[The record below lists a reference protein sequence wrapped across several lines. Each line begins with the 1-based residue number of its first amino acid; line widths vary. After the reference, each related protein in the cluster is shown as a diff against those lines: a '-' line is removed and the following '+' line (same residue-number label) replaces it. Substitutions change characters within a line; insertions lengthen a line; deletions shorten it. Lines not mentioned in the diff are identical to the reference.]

1 MLLPFSDWEP
11 SSRLRVLMI
20 DHNEAAAADQEA
32 PKSTELGEVIVEF
45 GRHLDMLAE
54 RLGTS
59 LMEADR
65 DCVSVGE
72 SFHELAAAK
81 TTIDGV
87 SCGEPVRSVLRDS
100 CKQIGDSLHSAVVAL
115 QYHDRLAQRLAL
127 VRAGLDRLQTMLHD
141 RSARS
146 YDEWLQSLRDVERIN
161 RAEQQ
166 RLIPAAAHRQTDDSE
181 PLTLSHN
188 SVELF

>member
-1 MLLPFSDWEP
+1 MSDQQSI
-11 SSRLRVLMI
+11 SS
-20 DHNEAAAADQEA
+20 EQEG
-32 PKSTELGEVIVEF
+32 PKSTELREVIVEF

-54 RLGTS
+54 QLGTS
-59 LMEADR
+59 LVEANR

-87 SCGEPVRSVLRDS
+87 DCAEPVHSVLRSS
-100 CKQIGDSLHSAVVAL
+100 CKQIGDSIHAAVVAL
-115 QYHDRLAQRLAL
+115 QYHDRLAQRLVL
-127 VRAGLDRLQTMLHD
+127 VRSGLERLQTMLHD

-166 RLIPAAAHRQTDDSE
+166 RLLPADAHRNADGSGAE
-181 PLTLSHN
+181 MSSHD

>member
-1 MLLPFSDWEP
+1 
-11 SSRLRVLMI
+11 MI
-20 DHNEAAAADQEA
+20 DDQPAADQEA
-32 PKSTELGEVIVEF
+32 PKVTELREVIVEF

-54 RLGTS
+54 QLGTS
-59 LMEADR
+59 LIEADR

-87 SCGEPVRSVLRDS
+87 SCAEPVRSVLRDS
-100 CKQIGDSLHSAVVAL
+100 CKQIGDSLHAAVVAL
-115 QYHDRLAQRLAL
+115 QYHDRLAQRLVL
-127 VRAGLDRLQTMLHD
+127 VRSGLDRLQTMLHD

-166 RLIPAAAHRQTDDSE
+166 RLVPAAAHGQIDDSE

>member
-1 MLLPFSDWEP
+1 
-11 SSRLRVLMI
+11 MI
-20 DHNEAAAADQEA
+20 DDNQAAADQEA
-32 PKSTELGEVIVEF
+32 PKVTELREVIVEF

-54 RLGTS
+54 QLGTS
-59 LMEADR
+59 LVEADR

-100 CKQIGDSLHSAVVAL
+100 CKQIGDSLHAAVVAL
-115 QYHDRLAQRLAL
+115 QYHDRLAQRLVL
-127 VRAGLDRLQTMLHD
+127 VRSGLDRLQTMLHD

-146 YDEWLQSLRDVERIN
+146 YDEWLQSLRDVEQIN
-161 RAEQQ
+161 RLEQL
-166 RLIPAAAHRQTDDSE
+166 RLVPAAAHGPTDDSE

>member
-1 MLLPFSDWEP
+1 
-11 SSRLRVLMI
+11 MI
-20 DHNEAAAADQEA
+20 DHNQADADQGA
-32 PKSTELGEVIVEF
+32 PKSTELSEVIVEF

-54 RLGTS
+54 QLGAS

-81 TTIDGV
+81 TTIDRV
-87 SCGEPVRSVLRDS
+87 SCGEPIRSVLRDS